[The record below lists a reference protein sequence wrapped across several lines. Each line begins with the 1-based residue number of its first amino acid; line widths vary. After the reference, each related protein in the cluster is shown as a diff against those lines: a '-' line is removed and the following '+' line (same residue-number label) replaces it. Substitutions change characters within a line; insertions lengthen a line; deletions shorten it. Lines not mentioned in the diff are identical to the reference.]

1 MVNRRRIRIIRG
13 LLLAGIAVC
22 LIRIGQAYLL
32 SADHKAKQASLRE
45 MIEDT
50 PDESGRDPG
59 TVDAA
64 AESVSPAHAESKNCP
79 QAGGEP
85 AVMDKYA
92 ALYEEN
98 RDLAG
103 WLRIEGT
110 EIDYPVM
117 QHRGAAEDA
126 DVIQYESD
134 VQNEGGAWCGGDV
147 QNRDD
152 AQAEESEYYLNHDF
166 YGEKSRYGCLYVKG
180 KADIEKGTNFII
192 YGHNMKDGSMFGS
205 LDLYEAESFYREH
218 PVIFFDTLFE
228 ERTYEIIAVFPSQVY
243 PEQEDTFKYY
253 QFYQADTKEEFY
265 DFYKNI
271 KALSLYDTGAD
282 AEYGDTFLT
291 LSTCAYHTEDGRFVV
306 IARKS
311 HAQDGV

>member
-13 LLLAGIAVC
+13 FLLVGITVC

-32 SADHKAKQASLRE
+32 STENKAKQDSLRE
-45 MIEDT
+45 MIEY
-50 PDESGRDPG
+50 PFEEAERDP
-59 TVDAA
+59 DAA
-64 AESVSPAHAESKNCP
+64 DTATELISPAHAESKGSP
-79 QAGGEP
+79 QVEGVP
-85 AVMDKYA
+85 AVMEKYA

-98 RDLAG
+98 RDFAG

-117 QHRGAAEDA
+117 QRREDA
-126 DVIQYESD
+126 DVM
-134 VQNEGGAWCGGDV
+134 QN
-147 QNRDD
+147 QNN
-152 AQAEESEYYLNHDF
+152 AQDEESEYYLNHDF

-192 YGHNMKDGSMFGS
+192 YGHNMKDSSMFGS
-205 LDLYEAESFYREH
+205 LDLYEEENFYREH

-243 PEQEDTFKYY
+243 SVEEDTFKYY
-253 QFYQADTKEEFY
+253 QFYQADTKEEFD

-291 LSTCAYHTEDGRFVV
+291 LSTCAYHTEEGRFVV
-306 IARKS
+306 IARRS
-311 HAQDGV
+311 GAQDGV